1 MRCRFCHN
9 PEFVLP
15 ERLSEMKNDFIPQE
29 IFYRFL
35 DSRKMFLDG
44 IVVCGGEP
52 TIHNDLP
59 EFLREIKSRGFLVKL
74 DTNGNRP
81 EVVRHVIDEGLV
93 DYFAID
99 VKHSSGKYE
108 GLAGPGASFEKTIE
122 SARIVIESGIDHEFR
137 TTVARNEH
145 ELADIAEIARAIAG
159 AKRYFLQ
166 NYRPGN
172 VLDSQFR
179 GSPFEKRDLERF
191 AESARKHVEEVRIRE

>member
-15 ERLSEMKNDFIPQE
+15 ERLAEMKDDFIPT
-29 IFYRFL
+29 FAFFKFL
-35 DSRKMFLDG
+35 DARKGFLDG

-81 EVVRHVIDEGLV
+81 DMVRKVIEEGLV

-99 VKHSSGKYE
+99 VKQSVSKYAPLC
-108 GLAGPGASFEKTIE
+108 GTGASFEKTTE
-122 SARIVIESGIDHEFR
+122 SARLVIESGIDHEFR
-137 TTVARNEH
+137 TTVAKGEH
-145 ELADIAEIARAIAG
+145 TAADIREIARALAG
-159 AKRYFLQ
+159 ARRYFLQ

-172 VLDSQFR
+172 VLDQDFR
-179 GSPFEKRDLERF
+179 ASSFETREL
-191 AESARKHVEEVRIRE
+191 AEFVEIAGEFVREVNMRT